1 MCYAGVTPLKYILD
15 FSVSLCENKSSAVI
29 QKGENILNIDVLI
42 SPQGEKRHRTN
53 ISYDAAH

>member
-1 MCYAGVTPLKYILD
+1 MCYAGVTPLKNILD

-42 SPQGEKRHRTN
+42 SPKGEKRHRAN